1 MESQNR
7 LSRIQILGIGIVAG
21 FQVSVNTD
29 NGNRPVSISVSGG
42 YGVTSKGFLF
52 QFENQEFD
60 YINPKASV
68 LFGKFLCAGSTAN
81 ADGIDIANELID
93 GVCEIRVAEN
103 VTQNQDFK
111 EMALLEVEAPLAVH
125 PCFQN
130 KVLVVCQE
138 EETVTRNSCF
148 SDCDEKGEDRRFQ
161 YRWLLVPKEAMIR
174 VWEIAFGDQGGEA
187 TNLPVNLTHDLFIE
201 CLGSRGQ
208 GEGIDLCSF
217 ISWEVYYR
225 SYKEIIANAIPGII
239 HAYQEAAAEFGAA
252 IPGFSTDV
260 IDTLPAHL
268 NSLSAQYPE
277 IPTVGSL
284 EDCPD
289 IQYLYDYLKD
299 LILAYQAFK
308 KVANGMSIPD
318 STLSTS
324 QNADFNDCLYPTYL
338 ALGAVNLDEQGDNV
352 EIISDGPR
360 YFDNCRT
367 DNTGSGFQ
375 TVDQDRLELARCYF
389 RKMLAIA
396 NGQNMIVPNLVGG
409 LEKATVIT
417 PSTKLGNAKNNL
429 AIPFYYRGGQVANV
443 WNEEICK
450 SKDWRSIPHYQ
461 RLFSEPPFDEHLYY
475 HPNHYDFYRIEGHLG
490 KELAEAKFD
499 VEQLRKHYNLPFDI
513 KTIHFDG
520 DYVLELGENEIDCKE
535 LDLTLCVIIE
545 DLECVLGELQQS
557 FDGVVVDIR
566 IVEEV
571 EALLG
576 LIANV
581 DSAFSFEANK
591 TAILDQ
597 IELVF
602 GAEPSYPNCYTVPLT
617 KVSEAFN
624 EKYEALLN
632 ALLFHRF
639 AESHT
644 GLEHKAGVEKGGT
657 FILVYKHEFNSTNFR
672 SNVSKIPNQPAWLQD
687 VGIDISDKDLLQ
699 LILENASPV
708 TDPQVLAGISS
719 NIRKTVVADFCLPY
733 YCCSDAPIVNYEI
746 KLVRA
751 TILVEKVVFCSDE
764 EAMEGTV
771 SPPGGVFTELPEGFT
786 AIENAESL
794 ITGFTFNPQLVTSF
808 EEGRQTLSLTY
819 VYNGQSKSQ
828 VFTVYDNSVLA
839 DLSEADVI
847 CERTPIC
854 NQLFD
859 QDGNPVPGSILEG
872 FNFAFRLRDG
882 VIPEEALAYVE
893 VNWLI
898 KLENGTFV
906 PFEGELNLNIGETEP
921 LDIRL
926 EIANG
931 PCKRSIE
938 KTIAFCPTAEE
949 VGIVLRENL
958 GEDIP
963 IDGGQSTLAITDE
976 VNLIQ
981 FLPAISGGT
990 LTITGPLDAA
1000 GAEIDYNSAVERRG
1014 DNCSDFFFEF
1024 SLLDQNGER
1033 FPLGDYT
1040 LTYSFPGCDSIVVSL
1055 ELTLPELTLELA
1067 AGQSSEICFDGA
1079 NNLVGLVVSP
1089 DTAIVRVISGAPQ
1102 GAIGG
1107 AAGALTFD
1115 LNQVTFNDGNAQV
1128 RMVAENP
1135 GSFPSPELVLN
1146 IFKLPAIS
1154 IVEESPFEDAVKLD
1168 NPYLYEELAD
1178 PAPDRLCAMLGKRVR
1193 FAFDDANSDFA
1204 NVFDWEIVAED
1215 GQVILQSEDRFIEA
1229 DLFLSAGANYEVRLS
1244 ASVADSPCPPVT
1256 IDQSFSICPTVEEL
1270 AITFPNNSTNN
1281 VGDTLLVNDG
1291 IISVAA
1297 LDVQV
1302 QGGEFTLRAQGSTT
1316 ELPTVIQQRQGSKPE
1331 FPCESSNYLFDYSD
1345 LPDGFYELQYRL
1357 DECDVV
1363 GETLTIEVQT
1373 SGSSGDFDENEGGDE
1388 VTGRSVELPLNQE
1401 VTSRTA
1407 ALSTETESTNLG
1419 QATGDERNPVDK
1431 VLGFLE
1437 FNGTEDELNAEV
1449 KQLTS
1454 SLIKRMKSSSDKA
1467 AYEQLLEVTAKHYLN
1482 QQMIV
1487 STDEVVAD
1495 GTVKAVQK
1503 LAQQLNDN
1511 GIKITKL
1518 RRVWGIKGLRD
1529 TTDSKRP
1536 SRIHK
1541 LFKAKKK

>member
-1 MESQNR
+1 
-7 LSRIQILGIGIVAG
+7 
-21 FQVSVNTD
+21 
-29 NGNRPVSISVSGG
+29 
-42 YGVTSKGFLF
+42 
-52 QFENQEFD
+52 
-60 YINPKASV
+60 
-68 LFGKFLCAGSTAN
+68 
-81 ADGIDIANELID
+81 
-93 GVCEIRVAEN
+93 
-103 VTQNQDFK
+103 
-111 EMALLEVEAPLAVH
+111 
-125 PCFQN
+125 
-130 KVLVVCQE
+130 
-138 EETVTRNSCF
+138 
-148 SDCDEKGEDRRFQ
+148 
-161 YRWLLVPKEAMIR
+161 
-174 VWEIAFGDQGGEA
+174 EIAFGDQGGEA

-268 NSLSAQYPE
+268 NSLSARYPE

-284 EDCPD
+284 ENCPD

-352 EIISDGPR
+352 EIISEGPR

-396 NGQNMIVPNLVGG
+396 DGQNMIVPNLVGG

-475 HPNHYDFYRIEGHLG
+475 HPNYYDFYRIEGHLG

-520 DYVLELGENEIDCKE
+520 DYVLELEENEIDCKE

-557 FDGVVVDIR
+557 FDGVVGDIR
-566 IVEEV
+566 IVEDV

-591 TAILDQ
+591 TAILNQ

-657 FILVYKHEFNSTNFR
+657 FILVYKHEFDPTNFR
-672 SNVSKIPNQPAWLQD
+672 SNVSKIPNQPGWLQEIE
-687 VGIDISDKDLLQ
+687 IDISDEDLLQ

-719 NIRKTVVADFCLPY
+719 NIKKTVVADFCLPY
-733 YCCSDAPIVNYEI
+733 YCCSEAPIVNYEI

-794 ITGFTFNPQLVTSF
+794 ITGFTFDPQLVTSF

-859 QDGNPVPGSILEG
+859 QDGNAVPGSILEG

-921 LDIRL
+921 IDIRL
-926 EIANG
+926 EITNG
-931 PCKRSIE
+931 PCKHSIE
-938 KTIAFCPTAEE
+938 KTIAFCPTLEE
-949 VGIVLRENL
+949 VGIVMRDNL
-958 GEDIP
+958 DEELDRIG
-963 IDGGQSTLAITDE
+963 DGFTVALEEGITA
-976 VNLIQ
+976 VQ
-981 FLPAISGGT
+981 FLPAVSGGALSVSGPDANGDPTSYSET
-990 LTITGPLDAA
+990 LIRNGNNCGDFSWEFPLLN
-1000 GAEIDYNSAVERRG
+1000 ENQEQ
-1014 DNCSDFFFEF
+1014 
-1024 SLLDQNGER
+1024 L
-1033 FPLGDYT
+1033 PLGDYT
-1040 LTYSFPGCDSIVVSL
+1040 FTYSFGDCNPIVVNL
-1055 ELTLPELTLELA
+1055 ILA
-1067 AGQSSEICFDGA
+1067 PAQPILGLVEGQSDQICFNGE
-1079 NNLVGLVVSP
+1079 NNIVGLTVSP
-1089 DTAIVRVISGAPQ
+1089 ANADVQVESGAPES
-1102 GAIGG
+1102 AIVGTPGGG
-1107 AAGALTFD
+1107 AVLDINQVPFVEGKAEVVLVAVDDDGDRSDALTLD
-1115 LNQVTFNDGNAQV
+1115 
-1128 RMVAENP
+1128 
-1135 GSFPSPELVLN
+1135 
-1146 IFKLPAIS
+1146 IFKLPSIN
-1154 IVEESPFEDAVKLD
+1154 IVEEPAFAEEIKQN
-1168 NPYLYEELAD
+1168 NPYLYSPLSDTEL
-1178 PAPDRLCAMLGKRVR
+1178 DRKCAITGKRVKY
-1193 FAFDDANSDFA
+1193 AYDEANSDFA
-1204 NVFDWEIVAED
+1204 DVFQWEILDENDQLVAEATGD
-1215 GQVILQSEDRFIEA
+1215 VNEIVQ
-1229 DLFLSAGANYEVRLS
+1229 DLLFSAGFDYKVRLF
-1244 ASVADSPCPPVT
+1244 ATVEGSPCDSAIVEEP
-1256 IDQSFSICPTVEEL
+1256 FSICPTPEEL
-1270 AITFPNNSTNN
+1270 EIEFPSAPPNGAGSIILTRVIEVDDDNSGGIAITT
-1281 VGDTLLVNDG
+1281 DDLTVN
-1291 IISVAA
+1291 I
-1297 LDVQV
+1297 
-1302 QGGEFTLRAQGSTT
+1302 QGGRFTLWRIEDGTRT
-1316 ELPTVIQQRQGSKPE
+1316 EIPNRIEQEIDLDGELE
-1331 FPCESSNYLFDYSD
+1331 FPCESSTYTFDHTGLSD
-1345 LPDGFYELQYRL
+1345 GSYEIEYRI
-1357 DECDVV
+1357 DECDGV
-1363 GETLTIEVQT
+1363 GQRLAFQLRTNVQI
-1373 SGSSGDFDENEGGDE
+1373 NGGR
-1388 VTGRSVELPLNQE
+1388 GRSLNANPDPEPPLNQE
-1401 VTSRTA
+1401 VTNRTA
-1407 ALSTETESTNLG
+1407 TLRTDTENTKLG
-1419 QATGDERNPVDK
+1419 EATGDKRNPVDK
-1431 VLGFLE
+1431 VLGFLD
-1437 FNGTEDELNAEV
+1437 FSGTEEELNADV
-1449 KQLTS
+1449 KKLTTA
-1454 SLIKRMKSSSDKA
+1454 LIKRMKPSKDKA
-1467 AYEQLLEVTAKHYLN
+1467 PYEQLLSITAMHYLN

-1487 STDEVVAD
+1487 SSDEVVAD
-1495 GTVKAVQK
+1495 GTTKAIQK
-1503 LAQQLNDN
+1503 LAQQLHDN
-1511 GIKITKL
+1511 GVKVTEL